1 MGFLSQIRRFDAYT
15 KPVEDFRERTVT
27 GAVITI
33 CCSLLCMLLFFS
45 ELNYYLTTEVVS
57 ELRVDNTR
65 GGKLVMN
72 LDLTVAGLPCNYFS
86 IDAMD
91 LTGDRA
97 DAEHQLFKVRMKD
110 GQEVALSEKVEE
122 INAEKLH
129 DEKQDDEEEPEEE
142 ETGLAVKDE
151 CQSCYG
157 AETEEQPCCN
167 SCEEVQQAYRNK
179 GWAFDHSAQQFSQC
193 VNEHFDLNEELQK
206 TEGESCRVHG
216 HLEVNRV
223 SGSLQISPGK
233 TLVLDG
239 SVVHDIRGMKHMSF
253 DTSHTIH
260 HLSFG
265 EVFPGQENPLDNT
278 EHEAESMNMAWHYN
292 FKVIP
297 TEFRKLDG
305 SRTATNQFSVTR
317 HEKALSQMSSRL
329 PGINFHFEIAP
340 IAVIKMETRR
350 SAVHFATSVCAIIG
364 GVWTISS
371 ILDSFIHKT
380 NKLLIKTEL
389 GKAG

>member
-1 MGFLSQIRRFDAYT
+1 
-15 KPVEDFRERTVT
+15 
-27 GAVITI
+27 
-33 CCSLLCMLLFFS
+33 
-45 ELNYYLTTEVVS
+45 
-57 ELRVDNTR
+57 
-65 GGKLVMN
+65 MN